1 MLSMLYTDNNPYLS
15 TYINNTN
22 QTVSLQD
29 KEFESLDT
37 MFNYDLDRMKKAM
50 SSGFDLIPDFDT
62 VEELLYWLENT
73 R

>member
-50 SSGFDLIPDFDT
+50 SAGFDLIPDFDT
-62 VEELLYWLENT
+62 VEELLHWLENT